1 MKQLKSSTQSLRD
14 LFENSITIA
23 HLVEPLKAVTADAEV
38 ATILPWME
46 LHDFDVMGIK
56 IAGRVTGYVER
67 SALRKAIG
75 NNPHSKCIDYQ
86 KNFSPDELVAIS
98 TPLLKLMLILR
109 QHLRVFVL
117 DCNQVNGIVTCGDL
131 QKAPVRML
139 LFGLITLLEMNLLRL
154 VQRYYPNHRWQEILK
169 SDRLEAAQKLWRESQ
184 ARNEATELIDYLQFC
199 DKRDLII
206 HNLELMQ
213 LLGLNSKRG
222 AEKFFKATEQLRNRL
237 AHAQDLTSGSSW
249 LEVID
254 LAGAIENVL
263 IASESIE

>member
-23 HLVEPLKAVTADAEV
+23 HLVEPLKSITADAEV

-46 LHDFDVMGIK
+46 LHDFDVMGMT
-56 IAGRVTGYVER
+56 IAGQVTGYVEKI
-67 SALRKAIG
+67 ALRNALKNSPQG
-75 NNPHSKCIDYQ
+75 KCIDYQ

-98 TPLLKLMLILR
+98 TPLLKLMPILR

-154 VQRYYPNHRWQEILK
+154 VRGYYPNNSWQEVLR

-184 ARNEATELIDYLQFC
+184 ARNEANDLIDYLQFC
-199 DKRDLII
+199 DKRDLVIQ
-206 HNLELMQ
+206 HSELMQ
-213 LLGLNSKRG
+213 LLGLTSKRG

-254 LAGAIENVL
+254 LAGAIEKVL
-263 IASESIE
+263 LASEAIE